1 MQLRLEKLTRES
13 SNIFGRLE
21 RVLRRKVRYEFDR
34 KQAIIDI
41 ERQLLGAAVEDEETR
56 KEL

>member
-41 ERQLLGAAVEDEETR
+41 ERQLLGAAIEDEETR